1 MDLIAASPSIQRSTA
16 PSTPKN
22 NEAWDEIEVD
32 RVYLRN
38 NLRLYIKEAWHV
50 VEPSTV
56 YLENWHID
64 LITEYLEA
72 VTAGQIKRLLINMP
86 PRYAK
91 STCVSIMWPTWVWAR
106 EAFPGRQHNPVLEG
120 PGTKWVFAS
129 YADELRTKHSLDRRK
144 LLQSEWYRSRWP
156 KPAELTSDQNVKTL
170 FTNSSSGVMFATT
183 MTGAGTG
190 LGGNMVI
197 VDDPH
202 KTKEESTSA
211 DVKAQVAVYG
221 DTFATR
227 HDDKKQGVTVIV
239 MQRIND
245 LDLSAHVLATAE
257 EEYVHL
263 KIEAEATGHQVFS
276 FPRSD
281 RVFTREPGDLLWGL
295 REGPFEIRRQKAV
308 MGKWKYAAQY
318 QQDPIPEGGSIFQ
331 REWFSHRFHRDPDT
345 GIPLGAKLR
354 IVIQS
359 WDTAAKKKESN
370 DFWSCTTWG
379 LVVGEDARIRMLERT
394 MDRMEY
400 VEGRQKVKDQ
410 YAKWPMTTAV
420 LVEDSSSGQ
429 AILSD
434 LRTTGIPLLPISPA
448 GSDKEA
454 NARAVSP
461 MFEAGMILL
470 PDDAPWADDYIES
483 MTRFPK
489 GQHDDDVDSTSQ
501 ALNYLRR
508 RQHGVTEYIE
518 RELAK
523 DKEKGL
529 CHNPRCDKG
538 DDGQRKKLGFN
549 VEIVQAGAS
558 RYCSRFCAAQG

>member
-1 MDLIAASPSIQRSTA
+1 MQTTRNIQRA
-16 PSTPKN
+16 NPR
-22 NEAWDEIEVD
+22 EARAELTRD
-32 RVYLRN
+32 RVVLSN
-38 NLRLYIKEAWHV
+38 SLRLYIREAWHV

-56 YLENWHID
+56 YLENWHIA
-64 LITEYLEA
+64 LIAEYLEA
-72 VTAGQIKRLLINMP
+72 VTAGEIKRLLINMP

-91 STCVSIMWPTWVWAR
+91 STCVSIMWPTWVWTR
-106 EAFPGRQHNPVLEG
+106 EPFLGKPHNPVLEG

-129 YADELRTKHSLDRRK
+129 YADELRTKHSLATRK
-144 LLQSEWYRSRWP
+144 MLQSQWYRSRWP

-170 FTNSSSGVMFATT
+170 FTNSSGGQMFATT

-190 LGGNMVI
+190 LGGNYIVI
-197 VDDPH
+197 DDPH

-221 DTFATR
+221 DTFSTR

-245 LDLSAHVLATAE
+245 NDLSSHVLATAE

-263 KIEAEATGHQVFS
+263 KIEAEATGRQVFS

-281 RVFTREPGDLLWGL
+281 RVFTREPGDLLWEL

-308 MGKWKYAAQY
+308 MGRWKYAAQY

-331 REWFSHRFHRDPDT
+331 REWFSHRFHRDKDT

-354 IVIQS
+354 MVIQS
-359 WDTAAKKKESN
+359 CDTAAKKKESN
-370 DFWSCTTWG
+370 DYWACTTWG
-379 LVVGEDARIRMLERT
+379 RVVGEDSRIRMLDRT

-400 VEGRQKVKDQ
+400 VEGRTKVKDQ

-429 AILSD
+429 AILSE
-434 LRTTGIPLLPISPA
+434 LRTTRIPLLPISPA
-448 GSDKEA
+448 GSNKEA

-470 PDDAPWADDYIES
+470 PNDAEWADDYIES
-483 MTRFPK
+483 MT
-489 GQHDDDVDSTSQ
+489 STKS
-501 ALNYLRR
+501 
-508 RQHGVTEYIE
+508 
-518 RELAK
+518 
-523 DKEKGL
+523 
-529 CHNPRCDKG
+529 
-538 DDGQRKKLGFN
+538 
-549 VEIVQAGAS
+549 
-558 RYCSRFCAAQG
+558 